1 MKLFTYIWS
10 YGVTAWL
17 CSKCQTAPR
26 VPLDRYM
33 TSTNTTASV
42 THLRPAPTR
51 RELEASLEAYF
62 YRMVRLRL
70 GGRVIKMA
78 PTEKGVPDRLV
89 LLPGGRV
96 YLVELKALDGR
107 TSAAQDL
114 FHERAAEL
122 GTRVQL
128 LVGRHGVDRWL
139 TARGVD
145 LDTEHDSNRIGRPA
159 GRK

>member
-1 MKLFTYIWS
+1 
-10 YGVTAWL
+10 
-17 CSKCQTAPR
+17 
-26 VPLDRYM
+26 M
-33 TSTNTTASV
+33 TSSTNIV
-42 THLRPAPTR
+42 PLRPAPTHK
-51 RELEASLEAYF
+51 ELEASLEAYF
-62 YRMVRLRL
+62 YRQVRLRL
-70 GGRVIKMA
+70 GGRVIKLA

-96 YLVELKALDGR
+96 FLVELKALDGR

-139 TARGVD
+139 LARGVD
-145 LDTEHDSNRIGRPA
+145 LDKSHDSTVKGRP
-159 GRK
+159 RR